1 MDSLDKIVYISM
13 YRRATQSGK
22 EVSSPLPTNETLIGI
37 SIMTHP
43 IHSKTTLKALTIA
56 AIKVIARQLGAIPEA
71 DKRVKANWVSA
82 VLDHQSKF
90 APARVEAMEAH
101 IAEVMD
107 CAQVPQDLAEDL
119 TLTLLGLEIVDRQ
132 DYIDECVPHG
142 DIRYWVQSGDVVI
155 GAISTW
161 GKRYVLTSGKT
172 YPTLFDAVTAF
183 SPRGEVALA
192 YSDATS
198 QLRERFATAIDY
210 A

>member
-1 MDSLDKIVYISM
+1 
-13 YRRATQSGK
+13 
-22 EVSSPLPTNETLIGI
+22 
-37 SIMTHP
+37 MTHP
-43 IHSKTTLKALTIA
+43 IYSQTTLTALTIA
-56 AIKVIARQLGAIPEA
+56 AIKVIARQLGAIPDG
-71 DKRVKANWVSA
+71 DKRVKQVWVSV
-82 VLDHQSKF
+82 VLEHQTKF
-90 APARVEAMEAH
+90 SPAKVEAMSAH

-107 CAQVPQDLAEDL
+107 CAQVPQDLTEDL

-142 DIRYWVQSGDVVI
+142 DIRYWVHRGDVLI

-172 YPTLFDAVTAF
+172 YATLFDAVTSF

-192 YSDATS
+192 YSDAQS

-210 A
+210 I